1 MPAMLINGQPSQQI
15 PADDR
20 GFQYGDGLF
29 ETALVVNGQV
39 RFLEDHCQR
48 LFTGCA
54 RLGITPPDEATLRRE
69 IAQVAVQTDRPQADP
84 VQTGRVGVQNRG
96 VLKIIVTRGAGG
108 RGYRPTAGMP
118 SNRVVALHPFN
129 PVPQGALR
137 LRWCDI
143 RLGRNARLAGIKHL
157 NRLEQVLAQSEW
169 REGDAD
175 EGLML
180 DTEGEVVCATSANV
194 FAVRDNTL
202 LTPDLRFC
210 GVQGVMRAQVI
221 KTAAKLKLAVSEEPL
236 WPHDLETASEVF
248 ITNAVRGIRSVAS
261 LDSLQWSE
269 TGVATRLS
277 SALSLSN

>member
-1 MPAMLINGQPSQQI
+1 MSLAMLINGQSSQQI

-29 ETALVVNGQV
+29 ETALLVNRRV
-39 RFLEDHCQR
+39 RFIDAHCQR
-48 LFTGCA
+48 LFSGCA
-54 RLGITPPDEATLRRE
+54 RLGITPPDQQTLLRE
-69 IAQVAVQTDRPQADP
+69 VAQVTAGAE
-84 VQTGRVGVQNRG
+84 RG

-108 RGYRPTAGMP
+108 RGYRPSDAIS
-118 SNRVVALHPFN
+118 SNRVVALHPFSQA
-129 PVPQGALR
+129 PHGALR

-169 REGDAD
+169 REGEAD

-194 FAVRDNTL
+194 FVVRDGAL
-202 LTPDLRFC
+202 VTPDLRFS
-210 GVQGVMRAQVI
+210 GVQGVIRAQVI
-221 KTAAKLKLAVSEEPL
+221 KAAAKLRLGVTEEPL

-261 LDSLQWSE
+261 LDSVQWSE
-269 TGVATRLS
+269 TSVATRL
-277 SALSLSN
+277 ANELSLRD

>member
-1 MPAMLINGQPSQQI
+1 MTRAMLINGQASQLI

-29 ETALVVNGQV
+29 ETALLIRRRV
-39 RFLEDHCQR
+39 RFLDDHLQR
-48 LFTGCA
+48 LFAGCA
-54 RLGITPPDEATLRRE
+54 RLGIASPHEQILRNE
-69 IAQVAVQTDRPQADP
+69 ISQVTADAE
-84 VQTGRVGVQNRG
+84 RG
-96 VLKIIVTRGAGG
+96 VLKIIVTRGSGG
-108 RGYRPTAGMP
+108 RGYRPSSGAT
-118 SNRVVALHPFN
+118 STRVVALHPLN
-129 PVPQGALR
+129 QAPQGALR

-157 NRLEQVLAQSEW
+157 NRLEHVLAQSEW
-169 REGDAD
+169 REGEVD

-194 FAVRDNTL
+194 FAVRDNVL
-202 LTPDLRFC
+202 ITPDLRFC
-210 GVQGVMRAQVI
+210 GVHGVMRAQVL
-221 KTAAKLKLAVSEEPL
+221 KAATKLRLVVSEEPL

-269 TGVATRLS
+269 TGVAARLAN
-277 SALSLSN
+277 ALSLSDTNRI

>member
-1 MPAMLINGQPSQQI
+1 MLVNGQSAQQI

-29 ETALVVNGQV
+29 ETALLINGRV
-39 RFLEDHCQR
+39 RFIDAHCKR
-48 LFTGCA
+48 LFSGCA
-54 RLGITPPDEATLRRE
+54 RLGIAPPDRQTLLRE
-69 IAQVAVQTDRPQADP
+69 IAQVTSDAD
-84 VQTGRVGVQNRG
+84 RG

-108 RGYRPTAGMP
+108 RGYRPSGAMS

-129 PVPQGALR
+129 PAPHGALR

-169 REGDAD
+169 REGEAD
-175 EGLML
+175 EGVML
-180 DTEGEVVCATSANV
+180 DTEGEVICATSANV
-194 FAVRDNTL
+194 FVVREGAL
-202 LTPDLRFC
+202 VTPDLRFS
-210 GVQGVMRAQVI
+210 GVLGVMRAQVI
-221 KTAAKLKLAVSEEPL
+221 EAARKLRLAVSEEPL

-269 TGVATRLS
+269 TGVATRLAT
-277 SALSLSN
+277 ALSLRD

>member
-1 MPAMLINGQPSQQI
+1 MTALAMLVNGQSSQLI

-29 ETALVVNGQV
+29 ETTLLVRGRV
-39 RFLEDHCQR
+39 RFLDAHLQR

-54 RLGITPPDEATLRRE
+54 RLGIGPPDEQTLRSE
-69 IAQVAVQTDRPQADP
+69 IAQVTAGTD
-84 VQTGRVGVQNRG
+84 RG
-96 VLKIIVTRGAGG
+96 VLKVIVTRGSGG
-108 RGYRPTAGMP
+108 RGYRPSSVAATT
-118 SNRVVALHPFN
+118 RIVALHPFN
-129 PVPQGALR
+129 HAPQGALR

-169 REGDAD
+169 QEGEAD

-194 FAVRDNTL
+194 FAVREGAL
-202 LTPDLRFC
+202 ITPDLRFC
-210 GVQGVMRAQVI
+210 GVHGVMRAQVL
-221 KTAAKLKLAVSEEPL
+221 KAAPKLRLAVSEEPL

-261 LDSLQWSE
+261 LDSMQWSE
-269 TGVATRLS
+269 TSVATRLAH
-277 SALSLSN
+277 ALSLSDP

>member
-1 MPAMLINGQPSQQI
+1 MTALAMLVNGQSSQQI

-29 ETALVVNGQV
+29 ETALLVRGRV
-39 RFLEDHCQR
+39 RFLDDHLRR
-48 LFTGCA
+48 LSTGCA
-54 RLGITPPDEATLRRE
+54 RLGIAVPDEQTLRSE
-69 IAQVAVQTDRPQADP
+69 IAQVTAGAE
-84 VQTGRVGVQNRG
+84 RG
-96 VLKIIVTRGAGG
+96 VLKIIVTRGSGG
-108 RGYRPTAGMP
+108 RGYRPNGTTTSTRA
-118 SNRVVALHPFN
+118 VALHPLN
-129 PVPQGALR
+129 QMPHGALR

-194 FAVRDNTL
+194 FAVRDSVL
-202 LTPDLRFC
+202 VTPDLRFC
-210 GVQGVMRAQVI
+210 GVHGVMRAQVLKAAI
-221 KTAAKLKLAVSEEPL
+221 KLRLAISEEPL

-261 LDSLQWSE
+261 LDSLQWNE
-269 TGVATRLS
+269 TSVATRLAN
-277 SALSLSN
+277 ALSLSDP